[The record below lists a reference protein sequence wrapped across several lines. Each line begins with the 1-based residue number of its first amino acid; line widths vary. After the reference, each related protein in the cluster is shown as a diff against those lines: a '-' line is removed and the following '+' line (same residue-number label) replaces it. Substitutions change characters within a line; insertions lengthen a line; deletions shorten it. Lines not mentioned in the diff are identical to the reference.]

1 MRPERKE
8 PGVRIE
14 SSVTSLSW
22 IPLGAMEGAGTE
34 LAFRAGI
41 AHYDPPP
48 PDVLEDLEQLRAA
61 DRFRFANHL
70 RAWIEVE
77 DGRIVDHGHAGGGLI
92 GSTTLRLGARDLT
105 FAATAFPDLR
115 PKPEQGDGWVRFVQS
130 AGGHTG
136 APAPRRIR
144 RPPFVRLV
152 APAAWSTLALT
163 IHVDGRANYEVVG
176 ASPFPRHWIY
186 DHDGQLVA
194 KTGRIDFQRWFRETE
209 MQRTPWGDE
218 DSPALVVAAESALER
233 RLSVAI
239 IDGNPQFRRLET
251 GQVLVEQGEVGS
263 DVYLLFDGVLM
274 VEIDGKPVTEL
285 GPGAVVGEM
294 ALLEGGRRTATL
306 RAVTPCRIAVVAG
319 EQLDRDA
326 LAEVARSRREPDE

>member
-1 MRPERKE
+1 M
-8 PGVRIE
+8 RIE

-22 IPLGAMEGAGTE
+22 IPLWAMEGAGTE
-34 LAFRAGI
+34 LAFRLGI

-48 PDVLEDLEQLRAA
+48 PEKLEDLAALKAA
-61 DRFRFANHL
+61 DRFRFANVL
-70 RAWIEVE
+70 RAWIEVDD
-77 DGRIVDHGHAGGGLI
+77 DGRITGHGHSGGGQI
-92 GSTTLRLGARDLT
+92 GSTTMRLGSRDLT
-105 FAATAFPDLR
+105 FAAIAFPDVQ
-115 PKPEQGDGWVRFVQS
+115 PKPETGDGWVRFVQS
-130 AGGHTG
+130 AGGRTG

-144 RPPFVRLV
+144 RPPFVQWV

-163 IHVDGRANYEVVG
+163 IHSDGHADYEVVG

-186 DHDGQLVA
+186 DNEGTLVA
-194 KTGRIDFQRWFRETE
+194 KTGRIDFARWFRETE

-218 DSPALVVAAESALER
+218 DSPALVVAAETALER

-239 IDGNPQFRRLET
+239 IDGKPSFRRLAADE
-251 GQVLVEQGEVGS
+251 VLVEQGDAGT

-294 ALLEGGRRTATL
+294 ALLEGGKRTATL

-319 EQLDRDA
+319 DQLDRDA
-326 LAEVARSRREPDE
+326 LAEVARVRREPDS